1 MAEHDLLVADVDEQ
15 LIRDEAALIERI
27 RKGEKELFHE
37 LIQPYERSVYLS
49 AYSIL
54 RNQSDAEEVAQEAL
68 LKAFA
73 HLDQLRSTDK
83 FKAWLMLIAVNEARM
98 RRRKEHQHLFESLE
112 EQTMETEEGEF
123 MPRQF
128 ADWREIPS
136 DILERKE
143 IRTAIQNALSSLPE
157 KYRDVFILRDMQ
169 HLSVTETAQV
179 LRLTIPAVK
188 TQLHRARL
196 QMREQLAPVF
206 GKRWIERLAFW
217 KGKNPW

>member
-1 MAEHDLLVADVDEQ
+1 MAEHDLLAADIDEPP
-15 LIRDEAALIERI
+15 IRNEAALIERI

-54 RNQSDAEEVAQEAL
+54 RNHSDAEEVAQEAL

-83 FKAWLMLIAVNEARM
+83 FKAWLLLIAVNETRM
-98 RRRKEHQHLFESLE
+98 RRRKEHQHLYESLE

-143 IRTAIQNALSSLPE
+143 IRTAVQNALNSLPE

-169 HLSVTETAQV
+169 HLTVTETAQA
-179 LRLTIPAVK
+179 LRLTVPAVK

-206 GKRWIERLAFW
+206 GKRWIERLPFW